1 MNYLPFFEKEQR
13 YFSLFV
19 SEIIFRKADLMIYLA
34 PLQGFTDYVYRASY
48 AKVFNAVDAYFV
60 PYISL
65 KNNTIP
71 NKYIREILPE
81 NNGQKRVVPQ
91 ILAKDATEFKFLENI
106 LVENGYSEF
115 NLNLGCP
122 YPMVTNRGKG
132 SGLLPF
138 PNEVYKLLDHFY
150 SSDKGELS
158 VKLRAGFK
166 SAHELEA
173 IIEVLN
179 QFPLKE
185 VILHARLAGQ
195 LYSGEIDENAFA
207 YATQNLKHK
216 LVYNGD
222 IFSTKDFIAKQN
234 KFFGIDTWMLGRGI
248 IMNPLLPHEIK
259 GVQVSPQERFDLLNT
274 FHQTMLKRYL
284 EIMDNEG
291 NALNKMK
298 QFWIYFSWC
307 FPNQRKVLK
316 QIKKVK
322 SLNKYG
328 EIVKSAFY
336 EIRG

>member
-1 MNYLPFFEKEQR
+1 MAFFEKEQH
-13 YFSLFV
+13 YFILFV

-81 NNGQKRVVPQ
+81 NNGQNRVVPQ

-158 VKLRAGFK
+158 IKLRAGFK

-185 VILHARLAGQ
+185 VIVHARVAGQ
-195 LYSGEIDENAFA
+195 LYSGEIDENAFS
-207 YATQNLKHK
+207 YAAQNVKHK

-222 IFSTKDFIAKQN
+222 IFSKQDFLDKQN
-234 KFFGIDTWMLGRGI
+234 KFPGIDTWMLGRGI
-248 IMNPLLPHEIK
+248 LMNPLLPHEIK
-259 GVQVSPQERFDLLNT
+259 GIPFSAQERFELLNT

-284 EIMDNEG
+284 EVMDNEG

-316 QIKKVK
+316 HIKKVK
-322 SLNKYG
+322 SLKKYG

-336 EIRG
+336 EI

>member
-1 MNYLPFFEKEQR
+1 MEAK
-13 YFSLFV
+13 
-19 SEIIFRKADLMIYLA
+19 IYMA
-34 PLQGFTDYVYRASY
+34 PLQGFTDYVYRAAY
-48 AKVFNAVDAYFV
+48 AKVFNTVDAYFV

-65 KNNTIP
+65 KNNVIP
-71 NKYIREILPE
+71 NKYVREILPE
-81 NNGQKRVVPQ
+81 NNEQSRVVPQ
-91 ILAKDATEFKFLENI
+91 ILAKDAAEFESLENV
-106 LVENGYSEF
+106 LAEHNYSEL

-138 PNEVYKLLDHFY
+138 PDEIDKILEHFY
-150 SSDKGELS
+150 TQPKGELS
-158 VKLRAGFK
+158 VKLRAGYK
-166 SAHELEA
+166 TADE
-173 IIEVLN
+173 IKDVINVLN

-185 VILHARLAGQ
+185 VILHARVAGQ

-222 IFSTKDFIAKQN
+222 IFSMEDFIAKQN
-234 KFFGIDTWMLGRGI
+234 KFPGIDTWMLGRGI
-248 IMNPLLPHEIK
+248 LMNPLLPHEIK
-259 GVQVSPQERFDLLNT
+259 GIPFSAQERFELLNT
-274 FHQTMLKRYL
+274 FHQTMLKSYL
-284 EIMDNEG
+284 EVMDNEG

-307 FPNQRKVLK
+307 FPDQRKLLK
-316 QIKKVK
+316 YIKKVK

-336 EIRG
+336 EI

>member
-1 MNYLPFFEKEQR
+1 MEAK
-13 YFSLFV
+13 
-19 SEIIFRKADLMIYLA
+19 IYMA
-34 PLQGFTDYVYRASY
+34 PLQGFTDYVYRAAY
-48 AKVFNAVDAYFV
+48 AKVFNTVDAYFV

-65 KNNTIP
+65 KNNVIP
-71 NKYIREILPE
+71 NKYVREILPE
-81 NNGQKRVVPQ
+81 NNEQSRIIPQ
-91 ILAKDATEFKFLENI
+91 ILAKDAAEFELLENV
-106 LVENGYSEF
+106 LTDHGYSEL

-138 PNEVYKLLDHFY
+138 PEEIDKILEHFHTR
-150 SSDKGELS
+150 SKGELS
-158 VKLRAGFK
+158 VKLRAGYK
-166 SAHELEA
+166 SADE
-173 IIEVLN
+173 IKDVINVLN

-185 VILHARLAGQ
+185 VILHARVAGQ
-195 LYSGEIDENAFA
+195 LYSGEIDENAFS
-207 YATQNLKHK
+207 YAAQNLKHK

-222 IFSTKDFIAKQN
+222 IFSKQDFLDKQN
-234 KFFGIDTWMLGRGI
+234 KFPGIDTWMLGRGI
-248 IMNPLLPHEIK
+248 LMNPLLPHEIK
-259 GVQVSPQERFDLLNT
+259 GIPFSAQERFELLNT

-284 EIMDNEG
+284 EVKDNEG

-316 QIKKVK
+316 YIKKVK

-336 EIRG
+336 EI